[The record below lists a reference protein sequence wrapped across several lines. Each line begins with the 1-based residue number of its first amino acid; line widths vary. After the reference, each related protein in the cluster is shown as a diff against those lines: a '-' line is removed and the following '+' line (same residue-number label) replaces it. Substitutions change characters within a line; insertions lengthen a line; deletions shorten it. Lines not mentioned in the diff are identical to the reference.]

1 MKYQVRVNDLESHAV
16 TYVYEVEADTLEEA
30 QDAVMKG
37 DANEVD
43 RRTHDVETTDRE
55 LAENQPEQQEPEHK
69 DTQADVDQAIRRL
82 KEIQARSKGGA
93 A

>member
-16 TYVYEVEADTLEEA
+16 TYVYQVEADTLEEA

-37 DANEVD
+37 DADEVD
-43 RRTHDVETTDRE
+43 RRTHDVETTHRE
-55 LAENQPEQQEPEHK
+55 LAENQPEHK

>member
-43 RRTHDVETTDRE
+43 RRTHDVETTDRQ
-55 LAENQPEQQEPEHK
+55 LAENQPEQQE
-69 DTQADVDQAIRRL
+69 DTQDDIDRVINRL
-82 KEIQARSKGGA
+82 KEIQARSRSKGGT
-93 A
+93 